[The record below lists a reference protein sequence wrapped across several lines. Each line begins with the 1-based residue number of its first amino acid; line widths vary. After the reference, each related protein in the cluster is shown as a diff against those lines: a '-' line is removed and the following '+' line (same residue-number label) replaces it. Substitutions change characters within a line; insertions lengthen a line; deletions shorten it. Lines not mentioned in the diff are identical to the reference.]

1 MFDRSVAACIT
12 DHFIIL
18 SMAILDLDF
27 IGKSTDVDDD
37 YLNEAYNLGHVLVAT
52 VRDEFPTADP
62 KFIILFSTLLAINY
76 ENIATGIHEG
86 CHIEPDIFP
95 SKQSPIDP
103 LDIVRQKLV
112 SLKVLDEPA
121 KNTLRLNAEFIN
133 TRVDVFIGQSEGVY
147 TPNPAIYEPL
157 VGLSDTSE
165 TGDRLDS

>member
-1 MFDRSVAACIT
+1 MFDRSIAACTT

-27 IGKSTDVDDD
+27 IGKSTDVDDN
-37 YLNEAYNLGHVLVAT
+37 YLNEAYNLGHVLVST
-52 VRDEFPTADP
+52 VREEFPTADP
-62 KFIILFSTLLAINY
+62 KFIILFSTILAINY
-76 ENIATGIHEG
+76 ENIATGLYDG

-121 KNTLRLNAEFIN
+121 KNTLRLNTEFIN
-133 TRVDVFIGQSEGVY
+133 SRIDVFIDQSEGVY
-147 TPNPAIYEPL
+147 TPNPSIYGPL
-157 VGLSDTSE
+157 VGISDT
-165 TGDRLDS
+165 GAMFDS